1 MQTIQLKVEDSSLGI
16 VMTLIENLKKDII
29 KDDKIIHNSSNDNK
43 TKSDK
48 QKKLDQVKGILKN
61 RIPDPMEYQRTLRD
75 ENLKLDPYFY
85 ERQKELHQIR
95 EDIKSG
101 NMEMLSEE
109 QYEQEIE
116 EFFNHIEK

>member
-16 VMTLIENLKKDII
+16 VMTLIENLKKDIV
-29 KDDKIIHNSSNDNK
+29 KDVKIINNSNNDNK
-43 TKSDK
+43 PNLDK

-61 RIPDPMEYQRTLRD
+61 RNVEVKQDK
-75 ENLKLDPYFY
+75 NLEQDPYFY
-85 ERQKELHQIR
+85 ERQKELQKTR
-95 EDIKSG
+95 ADIKNG

-116 EFFNHIEK
+116 HFFKHIEK

>member
-29 KDDKIIHNSSNDNK
+29 KDVKIINNSADDKLK
-43 TKSDK
+43 TDK

-75 ENLKLDPYFY
+75 EWD
-85 ERQKELHQIR
+85 RT
-95 EDIKSG
+95 
-101 NMEMLSEE
+101 
-109 QYEQEIE
+109 
-116 EFFNHIEK
+116 